1 VSDSDRT
8 IDPPPR
14 PRPREDDTSPFPLE
28 RGKGEETGPFLL
40 ERGKRDSDRA
50 PAPHANEAAG
60 DRPSEPSPH
69 VTPSTETPLDAP
81 PELDALAHDPGV
93 DRARAPLSPQ
103 AVSARRRIV
112 VSLVLHGLVL
122 LTLAGISIGR
132 FQKGL
137 ATPPELALAVFSGG
151 VALVHLRAS
160 FRFARLGREPT
171 RDGHLL
177 AAGLAN
183 LRSVIVLKAVVLFLT
198 LTLLCFSLSMIISLV
213 ASI

>member
-1 VSDSDRT
+1 MSDSDRT

-40 ERGKRDSDRA
+40 ERGKRDSERPEAEASPGASPSDTAEA
-50 PAPHANEAAG
+50 PPIDA
-60 DRPSEPSPH
+60 
-69 VTPSTETPLDAP
+69 TPSAETP
-81 PELDALAHDPGV
+81 LAHDPGV
-93 DRARAPLSPQ
+93 DLSRAPLS
-103 AVSARRRIV
+103 AVALAARRRIV

-137 ATPPELALAVFSGG
+137 ATPPELALAVFSAG
-151 VALVHLRAS
+151 VALVHLRAGY
-160 FRFARLGREPT
+160 RFGRLGREPT

-177 AAGLAN
+177 AGGLAN
-183 LRSVIVLKAVVLFLT
+183 LRSVIVFKAVVLFLT